1 MTRAELKQVRAAL
14 AECVEFGCRV
24 AHALPN
30 SDDVWQDAWPEN
42 WGIALKLLDAELAKR
57 YLCTVE
63 AEVIEAESEAEAL
76 EAMMERLKLGAV
88 VVSMVEIEGE
98 KQ

>member
-1 MTRAELKQVRAAL
+1 MTRAQLERVRAFVAL
-14 AECVEFGCRV
+14 AVRLTAGTTVQGGEC
-24 AHALPN
+24 L
-30 SDDVWQDAWPEN
+30 D
-42 WGIALKLLDAELAKR
+42 ILDAELAKR
-57 YLCTVE
+57 YLCTVD